1 MITNTLAN
9 NSKQKKTPITSFQ
22 TMSLF
27 FHKFSFYE
35 AIKAMRWAIRWRD
48 GHVVQA
54 RENGILKSLVEKHGY
69 YDFPTNRDFIQV
81 EDEKGNTSYE
91 ILFEYEEKLYI
102 IDEAFK
108 IMQRECYQQEY
119 ETLCMGKSVKF
130 GRCKQWDLFFDNKGV
145 IRCGSYRLLETIE
158 GTRTEAP
165 KLVHGNHPMIGSFIR
180 NYHLK
185 YNCCAYNDLVNKIK
199 PLIHGINLIWC
210 IKNVIKECNRCKVVR
225 AVPYSYP
232 GQKALPLERLRARR
246 PFSCIGI
253 DLSGPHLV
261 RDKYERIKVWVCLFT
276 CMVTRAVYL
285 VRVSSCGQID
295 FVNAL
300 MNLITRRGQ
309 PDVILSDNATNFSST
324 ANILKKIGPIS
335 QSSTNTY

>member
-1 MITNTLAN
+1 
-9 NSKQKKTPITSFQ
+9 
-22 TMSLF
+22 
-27 FHKFSFYE
+27 
-35 AIKAMRWAIRWRD
+35 
-48 GHVVQA
+48 
-54 RENGILKSLVEKHGY
+54 
-69 YDFPTNRDFIQV
+69 
-81 EDEKGNTSYE
+81 
-91 ILFEYEEKLYI
+91 
-102 IDEAFK
+102 
-108 IMQRECYQQEY
+108 MQRECYQQEY

-165 KLVHGNHPMIGSFIR
+165 KLVHGNHPMIKSFIR

-199 PLIHGINLIWC
+199 PLIHGIDLIWC

-324 ANILKKIGPIS
+324 ANILKKLAQSPKVVQTLTENSIKWEFIPPNAPWQGGNWERLIGLMKKELNKLTRNGIFS
-335 QSSTNTY
+335 QGDFDKHLLEVEFILNS